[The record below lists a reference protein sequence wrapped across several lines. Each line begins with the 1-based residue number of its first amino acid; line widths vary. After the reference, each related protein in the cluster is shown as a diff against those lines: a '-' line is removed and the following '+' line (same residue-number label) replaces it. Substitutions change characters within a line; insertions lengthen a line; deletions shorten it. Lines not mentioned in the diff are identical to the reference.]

1 MTKNQKEVIN
11 ISLLNKNITLD
22 EKSKVN
28 DNSNNKNNI
37 INLSEDKK
45 DKLKNNK
52 EILPKIF
59 LKKETN
65 NTNNNML
72 NQKRERT
79 QSNNNKDIEEN
90 QNNNIGEKNS
100 NNSANNLNK
109 KKTSLSDAKKEMKDF
124 ELLILNTEKEIQKKY
139 GFIFPDLSYEDNLPD
154 DIKNKLIDDFLDS
167 PRIQKLLNE
176 ATAKK

>member
-1 MTKNQKEVIN
+1 
-11 ISLLNKNITLD
+11 
-22 EKSKVN
+22 
-28 DNSNNKNNI
+28 
-37 INLSEDKK
+37 
-45 DKLKNNK
+45 
-52 EILPKIF
+52 
-59 LKKETN
+59 
-65 NTNNNML
+65 ML

-79 QSNNNKDIEEN
+79 QSNNKDIEEN